1 MRTSEL
7 LHVLEARADAPG
19 YQRAGGAERCENCR
33 SFDKDGLCVRYSFK
47 ANPSYTCR
55 SWRPANS
62 GPSDQGD
69 RTKNAGLAST

>member
-1 MRTSEL
+1 MRKL
-7 LHVLEARADAPG
+7 LQVLEAKADAPG
-19 YQRAGGAERCENCR
+19 YRLSGGAERCENCR
-33 SFDKDGLCVRYSFK
+33 SFDKNGRCVRYSFK

-69 RTKNAGLAST
+69 KPKNVGLAST